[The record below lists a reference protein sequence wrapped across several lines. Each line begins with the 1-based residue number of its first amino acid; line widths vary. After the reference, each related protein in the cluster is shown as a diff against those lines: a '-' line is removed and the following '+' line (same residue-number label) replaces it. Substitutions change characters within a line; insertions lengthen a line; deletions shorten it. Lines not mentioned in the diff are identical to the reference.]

1 MDHDQMFSITFLG
14 LGMHEENHRCQPR
27 MRHENLALEYDTY
40 IARFLHWNFSLK
52 MKDLFVERNIHMA
65 RMAEE
70 LALDESNLAKM

>member
-1 MDHDQMFSITFLG
+1 
-14 LGMHEENHRCQPR
+14 